1 MRSRRRD
8 AQRLRP
14 EKCRGRRGRSPLGH
28 SDAPPPRLRPG
39 AWGWRLPA
47 GSGCEDSSSWANVL
61 GCHGEVLRARASPQ
75 GRLETLE
82 RWCREEL
89 PAAIEKHVTRDELE
103 QLLAWKLAVRS
114 FPRGGRSLPGRDV
127 APGHFRPRL
136 QQLLTTNSPELV
148 VQRSAAA
155 FCLLPDVNAAVTELC
170 ALRGVGPA
178 ITSLL
183 AARALEVAAF
193 MSEEAVAAVPGLPAL
208 QYTLKH
214 YLLYLGRVQEG
225 ATALSQRAICW
236 RPERASRTLVRVML
250 WTPHRVETALWIW
263 AVG

>member
-127 APGHFRPRL
+127 APWAWLHPGGGPSRLGAGPLARSTSRDPRPA
-136 QQLLTTNSPELV
+136 LTTEGPL
-148 VQRSAAA
+148 SAA
-155 FCLLPDVNAAVTELC
+155 PAA
-170 ALRGVGPA
+170 ALDHQ
-178 ITSLL
+178 
-183 AARALEVAAF
+183 
-193 MSEEAVAAVPGLPAL
+193 LPAAGGAA
-208 QYTLKH
+208 
-214 YLLYLGRVQEG
+214 LGRRLLSPARRERSGHGIVRPPG
-225 ATALSQRAICW
+225 RGPGYHLALVGRAGRPPGEVVGGTWRVSGLICEMA
-236 RPERASRTLVRVML
+236 RYVTPRVVGNGSPTSR
-250 WTPHRVETALWIW
+250 W
-263 AVG
+263 G